1 MKFIEHNFLLWY
13 LQDHSRSGVIRGCS
27 VEPAGRWPKV
37 IFWRTWRSYRQSR
50 SLFSTILFLYRTWN
64 GDTNFNNLGGFD
76 FNGLFTN
83 QNIGTWYALLAAL
96 LFGERGFTFSSA
108 LTSILFSNISSS
120 LSFFFSPSSLLFH
133 LQYLSCLPSLSWLVE
148 VALVHSLATAGS
160 KFFWQDMIR
169 WWNLYDVKWHSGDIL
184 KPPLSDLFSTVWHK
198 GLATSRG
205 VLTTG
210 EINFNCCPAILEF
223 GLFFWNM
230 SNISW

>member
-1 MKFIEHNFLLWY
+1 MTKGDFLKNLEKLSSIKKPVFNYFIS
-13 LQDHSRSGVIRGCS
+13 LQDVEWGHKLQQPGWFWFQRSVHKPEYRHLVRASRCPPIWWERIHFFVS
-27 VEPAGRWPKV
+27 VDLHFV
-37 IFWRTWRSYRQSR
+37 FQY
-50 SLFSTILFLYRTWN
+50 FVVFVV
-64 GDTNFNNLGGFD
+64 
-76 FNGLFTN
+76 
-83 QNIGTWYALLAAL
+83 
-96 LFGERGFTFSSA
+96 
-108 LTSILFSNISSS
+108 
-120 LSFFFSPSSLLFH
+120 FFSPSSLLFH